1 RPSNKGG
8 TPVRPC
14 EDNAVGRMISGSK
27 FEGEHAADKAVEQG
41 RYSGTALRGQRSRTH
56 DIRKQVRRRACDGQG
71 RRTRTVP
78 RYGLARTTQSDA

>member
-1 RPSNKGG
+1 MRRTRPSNKDS

-41 RYSGTALRGQRSRTH
+41 QYPGTALRGQRSRTH
-56 DIRKQVRRRACDGQG
+56 DIRERSIRK
-71 RRTRTVP
+71 
-78 RYGLARTTQSDA
+78 